1 MRRSIQ
7 IRMKLL
13 ERNQILILVSCFLL
27 LATGCKTSY
36 SFSGAAIPPEAKTV
50 SILYFANNASLAPPT
65 LSQTFSEALR
75 DIMSRQT
82 RLALVTK
89 GGDLNF
95 EGSITGYG
103 VAPQAIQSNDQAA
116 TNRLT
121 ITINVKYTC
130 AFDEKKNYE
139 QSFSRFADFPSSQ
152 NISAVESDLI
162 STINSQL
169 AQDIF
174 NKTLND
180 W

>member
-1 MRRSIQ
+1 
-7 IRMKLL
+7 
-13 ERNQILILVSCFLL
+13 
-27 LATGCKTSY
+27 
-36 SFSGAAIPPEAKTV
+36 
-50 SILYFANNASLAPPT
+50 
-65 LSQTFSEALR
+65 
-75 DIMSRQT
+75 MSRQT

-103 VAPQAIQSNDQAA
+103 VTPAAVQSNDQAA

-121 ITINVKYTC
+121 ITVNVKYTC

-139 QSFSRFADFPSSQ
+139 QSFSRFADFASSQ
-152 NISAVESDLI
+152 NLSAVESDLI
-162 STINSQL
+162 STINAQL